1 MATHEAD
8 DVGAE
13 DALPTTAQPESSAG
27 VAAAGAGG
35 AEPASPSGGASTS
48 GGADDDGG
56 ARPQSAAHFEA
67 RHASTAW

>member
-13 DALPTTAQPESSAG
+13 ETLPTTAQPESSTG

-35 AEPASPSGGASTS
+35 AEPASPVGGASASGGAV
-48 GGADDDGG
+48 GDGG
-56 ARPQSAAHFEA
+56 ARPQSAAHLEA
-67 RHASTAW
+67 RHASTAL